1 MNEITVPPVPDPFW
15 GIVNGMPL
23 KIRTMGATGG
33 FGEGKTLLGLMIDPW
48 RTLMLD
54 IESSATTLNLPL
66 KRHRVLYEE
75 VQAGEGNQIPTPE
88 EAFIWWRDCVLAI
101 EPGEYTVVVT
111 DPINEI
117 QSGAYDFV
125 YRHPQLFGRTKG
137 QYDKM
142 TAMVWGDVKTY
153 LEQLIGQ
160 LSKKIETFYYTL
172 HLGQKWVGGKPVE
185 GARGMKAKGSDVF
198 RKMAD
203 VLFVLDRPV
212 DPATGKQTD
221 KPRGVCAGPIGKS
234 RLSHA
239 DPVSGK
245 ILPILPP
252 SVTGLDPAK
261 IRQYVASPPDYA
273 RLKKDEKVQ
282 VQEMTEDDR
291 LEVRREIAEAERE
304 KEELMNDRIAR
315 ADEARMRNTAARQDS
330 SDQTAAEQ
338 AMAAVQEKAA
348 VQNGTLT
355 AALPTQVK
363 QSETSVAAMQLNRGD
378 RKSIIIDSAKKLWG
392 RNARKN
398 LEATLKN
405 RGATKFDDLSDDQII
420 DVHTKI
426 HAAIL
431 SKA

>member
-1 MNEITVPPVPDPFW
+1 MSKSVPPVPDPFW
-15 GIVNGMPL
+15 GEVNGAPL
-23 KIRTMGATGG
+23 KIRTMAATGE
-33 FGEGKTLLGLMIDPW
+33 FGGGKTLLGLMIDPW
-48 RTLMLD
+48 RTLVLD

-66 KRHRVLYEE
+66 KKHRVLYDE
-75 VQAGEGNQIPTPE
+75 VSASAGNQIPTPE
-88 EAFIWWRDCVLAI
+88 EAFVWWRDCILEI
-101 EPGEYTVVVT
+101 ERGEYTVVVT

-125 YRHPQLFGRTKG
+125 YRHPEMFGRTKG

-160 LSKKIETFYYTL
+160 LSNKIETFYYTL
-172 HLGQKWVGGKPVE
+172 HMGQKWVAGKPVE
-185 GARGMKAKGSDVF
+185 GKRGQKAKGSDVF

-239 DPVSGK
+239 DPMTGK
-245 ILPILPP
+245 IQPILPP

-261 IRQYVASPPDYA
+261 IRQYIASPPDYA

-304 KEELMNDRIAR
+304 KEELMNSRIA
-315 ADEARMRNTAARQDS
+315 AAEEARLRNTAARQDL
-330 SDQTAAEQ
+330 SDQTAAEE
-338 AMAAVQEKAA
+338 AMAAVQEKSAA
-348 VQNGTLT
+348 QNGTLT
-355 AALPTQVK
+355 EAMPTQVK
-363 QSETSVAAMQLNRGD
+363 QADPSVASMQLTRSD
-378 RKSIIIDSAKKLWG
+378 RREIIIDSAKKLWG
-392 RNARKN
+392 KDARKN
-398 LEATLKN
+398 LEVTLSK
-405 RGATKFDDLSDDQII
+405 RGANKFADLTDEQVTEIHEK
-420 DVHTKI
+420 VHDAMLK
-426 HAAIL
+426 
-431 SKA
+431 KK